1 MSSVTVDRLKNASQI
16 VIELAGNDVIE
27 LTQTKATRFNE
38 LVGLTPTDGNVIEGN
53 GTEWQSVTPATMYT
67 QNANNVAI
75 TGGSISGITD
85 LAVADGGTGSS
96 TAAGARTNL
105 GIDGS
110 SGNIAL
116 GDLAAAVVALFIPT
130 GSVVPYAGTTEPT
143 NWLFCYG
150 QAVSRTTYAAL
161 FTAISTTY
169 GAGDGSTT
177 FNLPDLRGRVV
188 AGQDDMGG
196 SSANR
201 LTGVT
206 GSVNGDTLGGTGG
219 TETHT
224 LSAAESGSPAHSH
237 TASGS
242 LSVFNGGGAL
252 GNGGFVSEG
261 ESTFPN
267 DSVGVSVTVNN
278 SSAVAASSAHNNVQ
292 PTIVLNY
299 IIKI

>member
-16 VIELAGNDVIE
+16 VIELAGNDILE
-27 LTQTKATRFNE
+27 LTQTKATRLNE

-85 LAVADGGTGSS
+85 LAVADGGTGAS
-96 TAAGARTNL
+96 TAAAARTNL

-116 GDLAAAVVALFIPT
+116 GDLAAAVMALFIPT

-177 FNLPDLRGRVV
+177 FNLPDL
-188 AGQDDMGG
+188 
-196 SSANR
+196 
-201 LTGVT
+201 
-206 GSVNGDTLGGTGG
+206 
-219 TETHT
+219 
-224 LSAAESGSPAHSH
+224 
-237 TASGS
+237 
-242 LSVFNGGGAL
+242 
-252 GNGGFVSEG
+252 
-261 ESTFPN
+261 
-267 DSVGVSVTVNN
+267 
-278 SSAVAASSAHNNVQ
+278 
-292 PTIVLNY
+292 
-299 IIKI
+299 